1 MTFAFLAQPVLVVAA
16 ALLVDFSAAAALS
29 SLAAVSAVA
38 FLVGLTAVAAFA
50 SVAFFFASF
59 ASVRAFFFASF
70 ASVRRCAAAF
80 LRFFCCSSCSR
91 RSVSC
96 RDGLRCLGQYM
107 TSSTAGYHIPGIRC
121 PGGAIVA
128 TVVNGRFLGRSGFI
142 YKVAWEKWVFSG
154 LGEVGLR

>member
-16 ALLVDFSAAAALS
+16 ALLVDFPAAALS
-29 SLAAVSAVA
+29 SLAAVSAAA

-96 RDGLRCLGQYM
+96 RVGLRCLGQYM

-128 TVVNGRFLGRSGFI
+128 IVNGRFLGRSGFI

>member
-1 MTFAFLAQPVLVVAA
+1 MAFAFLAQPVLVVAA

-70 ASVRRCAAAF
+70 ASVRRCLFEVLLLFF
-80 LRFFCCSSCSR
+80 LFPSFCLLPCWFTLPRAIHDFVYGGIPHPRDTLPWRSHR
-91 RSVSC
+91 RNC
-96 RDGLRCLGQYM
+96 R
-107 TSSTAGYHIPGIRC
+107 
-121 PGGAIVA
+121 
-128 TVVNGRFLGRSGFI
+128 
-142 YKVAWEKWVFSG
+142 
-154 LGEVGLR
+154 

>member
-16 ALLVDFSAAAALS
+16 ALLVDFPAAALS

-96 RDGLRCLGQYM
+96 RVGLRFLGQYM

-128 TVVNGRFLGRSGFI
+128 TVVNGRFLGRIGFI

>member
-1 MTFAFLAQPVLVVAA
+1 
-16 ALLVDFSAAAALS
+16 
-29 SLAAVSAVA
+29 
-38 FLVGLTAVAAFA
+38 
-50 SVAFFFASF
+50 
-59 ASVRAFFFASF
+59 
-70 ASVRRCAAAF
+70 
-80 LRFFCCSSCSR
+80 
-91 RSVSC
+91 
-96 RDGLRCLGQYM
+96 M

>member
-1 MTFAFLAQPVLVVAA
+1 VTFAFLAQPVLVVAA